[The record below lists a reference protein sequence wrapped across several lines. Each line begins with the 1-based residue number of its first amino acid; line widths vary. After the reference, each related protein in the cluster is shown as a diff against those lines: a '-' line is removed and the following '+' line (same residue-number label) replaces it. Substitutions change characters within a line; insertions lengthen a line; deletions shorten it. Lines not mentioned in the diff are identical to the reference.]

1 MHRGSLAVAVVG
13 ARLRDLARRDDSSR
27 FGCFCGRLMTI
38 SRGLR
43 MIFWFIRLMCEYSS
57 GSNDIEELQWR
68 FGALFELEKPRGCT
82 GGFTWEKRSEER
94 EDDECLGGVSLCRW

>member
-1 MHRGSLAVAVVG
+1 MLLWEVDDDFEGFEDDFLVHPVDVRST
-13 ARLRDLARRDDSSR
+13 ARAYS
-27 FGCFCGRLMTI
+27 
-38 SRGLR
+38 
-43 MIFWFIRLMCEYSS
+43 LMCEYSS

-94 EDDECLGGVSLCRW
+94 EDDECLGGVFLVQVVSLCFRLKNKFWLLA